1 MKMLIFLLQ
10 IRQLFL
16 STGSNSSKKVITAIP
31 IYEIFNLNQAEWDSL
46 VKEFNDDE
54 FQAWLPVIDSEL
66 DLHKPDVQE
75 KIHDLNF
82 VLSVIKAFR
91 GTNDKKGFD

>member
-1 MKMLIFLLQ
+1 MLIFLLQ
-10 IRQLFL
+10 IPQLFL
-16 STGSNSSKKVITAIP
+16 SIGSAKVITAIP

-46 VKEFNDDE
+46 IEEFNDDE

-66 DLHKPDVQE
+66 DLHKPHVQE

-91 GTNDKKGFD
+91 GINNKKGFD